1 MNKQFPDR
9 AERLEPNSL
18 AGDFA
23 LLFEA
28 ITDAFHGLSPGATI
42 ESRWSRLRACGRS
55 FGSQC

>member
-1 MNKQFPDR
+1 MNKQPTDR
-9 AERLEPNSL
+9 AEPLEPNGL